1 MTATCHACG
10 ASTDAAARFCSHCGV
25 MLIEHTGA
33 ITSIIAT
40 GETSGSLSPIGE
52 PDRNLAPNA
61 ATLIIQRGPGQGSEF
76 PIAAG
81 TEIVAI
87 GRAPESDVFLDDVTV
102 SRRHAE
108 IRRGAEGWSIRDS
121 GSLNGTYVNR
131 VRVED
136 HRLRGGE
143 EIQIG
148 KFRFVF
154 WAGTE
159 SAS

>member
-1 MTATCHACG
+1 MTTCHACG
-10 ASTDAAARFCSHCGV
+10 AQTDAAARFCAQCGV

-40 GETSGSLSPIGE
+40 GQTSGSLTPVG
-52 PDRNLAPNA
+52 PNETRHIELDTA
-61 ATLIIQRGPGQGSEF
+61 QLVIQRGPGQGTEF
-76 PIAAG
+76 VIPSGAD
-81 TEIVAI
+81 IVTI
-87 GRAPESDVFLDDVTV
+87 GRAQESEVFLDDVTV

-108 IRRGAEGWSIRDS
+108 IRKGAEGWSIRDS

-148 KFRFVF
+148 KFRFTF
-154 WAGTE
+154 WVGAE
-159 SAS
+159 ST

>member
-1 MTATCHACG
+1 MTICHACG
-10 ASTDAAARFCSHCGV
+10 AQTDAAARFCSQCGV

-40 GETSGSLSPIGE
+40 GETSGSLPSVGSPDLSGLE
-52 PDRNLAPNA
+52 PGA
-61 ATLIIQRGPGQGSEF
+61 AVMVIQRGPGQGSEF
-76 PIAAG
+76 PLAAASDV
-81 TEIVAI
+81 ISI

-108 IRRGAEGWSIRDS
+108 VRHGAEGWSIRDS

-136 HRLRGGE
+136 QRLRGGE

-148 KFRFVF
+148 KFRFMF
-154 WAGTE
+154 LTGAET
-159 SAS
+159 SS

>member
-1 MTATCHACG
+1 
-10 ASTDAAARFCSHCGV
+10 

-40 GETSGSLSPIGE
+40 GDTSGSIPAVGA
-52 PDRNLAPNA
+52 PDISGLAPGA
-61 ATLIIQRGPGQGSEF
+61 AMMVIQRGPGQGSQY
-76 PIAAG
+76 PLANV
-81 TEIVAI
+81 TDIVSI
-87 GRAPESDVFLDDVTV
+87 GRAPESDIFLDDVTV

-108 IRRGAEGWSIRDS
+108 IRHGAEGWSIRDS

-136 HRLRGGE
+136 QRLRGGE

-148 KFRFVF
+148 KFRFMF
-154 WAGTE
+154 LTGAETP
-159 SAS
+159 S

>member
-1 MTATCHACG
+1 MTTCHACG
-10 ASTDAAARFCSHCGV
+10 AETDAAARFCSQCGV

-33 ITSIIAT
+33 VTSIIQT
-40 GETSGSLSPIGE
+40 GDTSGSLTPVGPGEVRALSPGTA
-52 PDRNLAPNA
+52 L
-61 ATLIIQRGPGQGSEF
+61 LVIQRGPGQGSEF
-76 PIAAG
+76 MLSADTDVIS
-81 TEIVAI
+81 I
-87 GRAPESDVFLDDVTV
+87 GRAPEAEVFLDDVTV
-102 SRRHAE
+102 SRKHAE

-148 KFRFVF
+148 KFRFTF
-154 WAGTE
+154 WAGAE
-159 SAS
+159 STP